1 MNNFPNVLNVAKA
14 IKHRSTFPL
23 DFQHLTTMDFGKT
36 TVLHAMEL
44 VPGDEIDIDLS
55 CVSQLSPLIVPTM
68 GECNLYV
75 RAFFVPFRFVWKDW
89 EEFFSQFSH
98 RKGSTSSLNS
108 VPNVSDLALWQF
120 FTSDRG
126 LLEPVGTGDEFDFTT
141 GDVNYKL
148 TYKGRLIYQIL
159 LGLGYVLYPCSVRRK
174 YFSTLPLLC
183 LAKIFRD
190 YYVNPNYDYVTI
202 DNLLNNES
210 WESGTLIENVSSLL
224 DFVAFGWFEG
234 DLFTQAWANPE
245 TVGYSSVF
253 QTQSVN
259 VFSEDNLE
267 SITGPTSTIADAI
280 SGIFNSDNEAHFT
293 ERGLNILKQIYNF
306 SLRQAASGARY
317 VDQLLSRFGIKLNEN
332 EARRSHFI
340 GSTMFDTQISRV
352 DATGAGTNTETG
364 NSSSLG
370 EFAGRGILTGN
381 GHFHYENKHNDF
393 GMLIFVAHLMP
404 RTNYY
409 QGTKPAVNHLQFNDF
424 FNPDLEDIGNAPI
437 RQMEVFADW
446 TDIDIVNQD
455 AATFDGVFGF
465 APNYYDY
472 KSQQSYLSGDFR
484 CKTLNKEL
492 ESFQLFRTLCSPRAP
507 EQGSTP
513 AELNEN
519 FQKFNERNVTD
530 WNRIFLN
537 QSNAADHFICS
548 FVFRQR
554 VTRNMNSLGNSLL
567 AELNEHGNDV
577 GDIIKVRPNGKY
589 F

>member
-14 IKHRSTFPL
+14 VKHRSTFPL

-98 RKGSTSSLNS
+98 RKGDTSSLGV
-108 VPNVSDLALWQF
+108 VPYVYDLTLWNYF
-120 FTSDRG
+120 VNTSG
-126 LLEPVGTGDEFDFTT
+126 LMSMVATAAEYDFTD
-141 GDVNYKL
+141 GDHRYKL

-159 LGLGYVLYPCSVRRK
+159 LGLGYTLYPTSMKRK
-174 YFSTLPLLC
+174 YFSILPILSLVK
-183 LAKIFRD
+183 LFRD

-202 DNLLNNES
+202 DNILCNES
-210 WESGTLIENVSSLL
+210 WTTECQVDQLSDML
-224 DFVAFGWFEG
+224 DFVAFGWYEG

-245 TVGYSSVF
+245 TVGYSDIF
-253 QTQSVN
+253 KTQQILVD
-259 VFSEDNLE
+259 SEGPNTETLFGPTGTIRD
-267 SITGPTSTIADAI
+267 SITGHFADPMQSPNI
-280 SGIFNSDNEAHFT
+280 T

-317 VDQLLSRFGIKLNEN
+317 VDQLLSRFGIHLNEN

-352 DATGAGTNTETG
+352 DATSAGTDGINT
-364 NSSSLG
+364 SALG
-370 EFAGRGILTGN
+370 DFAGRGIMSGN

-409 QGTKPAVNHLQFNDF
+409 QGVKPAVNHIEFNDF

-437 RQMEVFADW
+437 RQSEVFADW
-446 TDIDIVNQD
+446 TDIDILNQD
-455 AATFDGVFGF
+455 ASTLNGVFGF

-492 ESFQLFRTLCSPRAP
+492 ESFQLFRTLCSPNAP
-507 EQGSTP
+507 EQGTTP

-537 QSNAADHFICS
+537 QSSDADHFICS
-548 FVFRQR
+548 FIFRQR

-577 GDIIKVRPNGKY
+577 GDIIKVRPNGK
-589 F
+589 FF